1 MADVTY
7 AWPTD
12 KDREELRKQKLEEQ
26 ERIKESIKT
35 AEKEKIVELKEDKPK
50 KKK

>member
-12 KDREELRKQKLEEQ
+12 KDREELRKQKLAEQ
-26 ERIKESIKT
+26 ERIKKSIET
-35 AEKEKIVELKEDKPK
+35 AEKEKTAEPKEDKPK